1 MDGMIPVLLASGFIV
16 YGFIQFV
23 VAGIALILALKW
35 NKFEFLPGLVF
46 LFLYSVIEAIDLFFF
61 AITSS
66 VFIDVAQFGFILMS
80 VIFFIIG
87 MHPVYA
93 PKLVSVM
100 RPKNIRD
107 EPARNESVI
116 SILKKF

>member
-1 MDGMIPVLLASGFIV
+1 MIPLLLASGFMV

-23 VAGIALILALKW
+23 VAGIAVILALKW

-46 LFLYSVIEAIDLFFF
+46 LFLYSGIETIDLFFF
-61 AITSS
+61 AIANS
-66 VFIDVAQFGFILMS
+66 VFIDVAQFGFILLS
-80 VIFFIIG
+80 IIFFIIG

-100 RPKNIRD
+100 HEDKTRN
-107 EPARNESVI
+107 EPAGNESVM

>member
-1 MDGMIPVLLASGFIV
+1 MDETIPLLLASGFMV

-23 VAGIALILALKW
+23 VAGIAVILALKW

-61 AITSS
+61 TIASS
-66 VFIDVAQFGFILMS
+66 VFIDVAQFGFILLS
-80 VIFFIIG
+80 IIFFIVG
-87 MHPVYA
+87 MHPLYA
-93 PKLVSVM
+93 PKLVSVIHE
-100 RPKNIRD
+100 KNTQN
-107 EPARNESVI
+107 EPAGNESVM